1 MHWKVTFYFP
11 YLPYEKKII
20 LIRSSSSFTFSMI
33 SLEKVLKFLFPM
45 KASYILVCCWVL
57 NFLME
62 RETFFYLLELFR
74 EWSFIYMVH
83 ILDLRSRI
91 LSYFCLIEMR
101 KLPISI
107 CISLIYLAF
116 FLSDSLS
123 SLKR

>member
-1 MHWKVTFYFP
+1 
-11 YLPYEKKII
+11 
-20 LIRSSSSFTFSMI
+20 MI

-45 KASYILVCCWVL
+45 KASYILVCFWVL

-62 RETFFYLLELFR
+62 RETFFSLLELFR

-116 FLSDSLS
+116 FCLTL
-123 SLKR
+123 